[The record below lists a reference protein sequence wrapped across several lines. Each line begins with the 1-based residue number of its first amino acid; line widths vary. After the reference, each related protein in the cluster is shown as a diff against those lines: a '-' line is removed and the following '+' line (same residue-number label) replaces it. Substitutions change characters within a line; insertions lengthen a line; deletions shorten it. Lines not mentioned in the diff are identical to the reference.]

1 MRTLGPGASLR
12 TRQSDAKWLSEPT
25 FVSSF
30 QDSGFVYVV
39 FTENAVE
46 TLDCGK
52 VRRLSLLLLSQCHNI
67 LIVFFVSER
76 SKKNSTHHNIT

>member
-1 MRTLGPGASLR
+1 MRTLGPPGFPSLR

-25 FVSSF
+25 FVASF
-30 QDSGFVYVV
+30 QDAGFVYVV

-52 VRRLSLLLLSQCHNI
+52 VGEGML
-67 LIVFFVSER
+67 FGGE
-76 SKKNSTHHNIT
+76 